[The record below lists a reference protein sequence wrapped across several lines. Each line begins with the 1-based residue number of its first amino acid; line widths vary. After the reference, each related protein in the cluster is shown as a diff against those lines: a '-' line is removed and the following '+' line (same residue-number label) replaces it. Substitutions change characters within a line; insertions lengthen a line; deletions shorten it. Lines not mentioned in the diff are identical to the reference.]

1 MVTKTVAFRT
11 TTAPSTIFRTTT
23 VATYTG
29 DDEDHDEDRHDY
41 VGDVDH
47 VRATTDAHETTVIET
62 MAEGSPR
69 RIGRTDDEERGQWR
83 SWFR

>member
-1 MVTKTVAFRT
+1 MVRKRL
-11 TTAPSTIFRTTT
+11 PSKRRQRHGR
-23 VATYTG
+23 YSERRRSRPNE